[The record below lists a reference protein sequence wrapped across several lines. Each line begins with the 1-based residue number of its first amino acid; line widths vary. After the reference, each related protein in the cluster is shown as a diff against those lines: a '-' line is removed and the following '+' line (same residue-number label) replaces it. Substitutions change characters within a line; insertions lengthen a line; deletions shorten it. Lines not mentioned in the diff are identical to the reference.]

1 MLNVQHITKI
11 LSDKSLFEDISFKI
25 SDNQKV
31 GLVGPNGAGKTT
43 LLNIIAG
50 KDDADSGQVL
60 LSNEVVGYLPQKLI
74 TSANEEIGRYLTTF
88 LKEEWEDY
96 RIDEVL
102 AQVGLKNIPK
112 RTLISKLSGGQK
124 MKVGLAGLLLTDP
137 TLLLLDEPTNNLDMP
152 SITWLERFVQHFPGK
167 VIVISH
173 DRFFLDACV
182 TKILELNPYTH
193 KITEY
198 GGNYTEYKAL
208 KQAHHEHQ
216 ESEYRLQQLKEKH
229 MLEWIA
235 EKRQQLQ
242 YHPSNKVARQLKA
255 MKTRYEREIVQQKID
270 KPKVYQSFKAESL
283 GQQLAKQKGVISL
296 YDFSVFDLLNVNEL
310 HIFGQDRIHLQG
322 PNGTGKTTLLKSIL
336 GLLNFYSGE
345 IEIGP
350 NLRMGYFSQEHELLS
365 LDTPLIEVFMQQT
378 DTFDEAKARSVL
390 GAFMFSK
397 QKVFSNTKYL
407 SEGEKARLLI
417 AILICQNNDFLILD
431 EPTNHLDLESR
442 EVLADA
448 LKDYPGGFIVV
459 SHDRYFL
466 QQIGINRVL
475 TIAGKHI
482 H

>member
-74 TSANEEIGRYLTTF
+74 TTANEEIGRYLTSF
-88 LKEEWEDY
+88 LKEEWESY
-96 RIDEVL
+96 RVDEVL
-102 AQVGLKNIPK
+102 AQVGLKDVTK

-137 TLLLLDEPTNNLDMP
+137 TLLLLDEPTNNLDMS
-152 SITWLERFVQHFPGK
+152 SITWLEHFVQNFPGK

-182 TKILELNPYTH
+182 TKILELNPFTH
-193 KITEY
+193 KIIEY
-198 GGNYTEYKAL
+198 GGNYTEYKVL

-216 ESEYRLQQLKEKH
+216 EGEYRLQQLKEKH

-270 KPKVYQSFKAESL
+270 KPKIYQSFKAESL

-296 YDFSVFDLLNVNEL
+296 YDFSVFDLLKVDEL
-310 HIFGQDRIHLQG
+310 HIFGQDRVHLQG

-336 GLLNFYSGE
+336 GQLNFYSGE

-350 NLRMGYFSQEHELLS
+350 NLRMGYFSQEHELLN
-365 LDTPLIEVFMQQT
+365 LDTPLIEVFMLQT
-378 DTFDEAKARSVL
+378 ATFDEAKARSVL

-397 QKVFSNTKYL
+397 QKVFSNVRYL

-475 TIAGKHI
+475 KIVNNEI
-482 H
+482 R